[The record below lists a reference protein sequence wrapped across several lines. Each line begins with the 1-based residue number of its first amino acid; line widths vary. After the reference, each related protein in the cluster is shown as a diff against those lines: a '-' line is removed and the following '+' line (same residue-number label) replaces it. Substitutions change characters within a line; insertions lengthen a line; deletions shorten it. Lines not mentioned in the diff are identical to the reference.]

1 VLEWRE
7 DQGVDV
13 HDRINAQW
21 ADLIVRKR
29 SFPPNMLWTEKT
41 KQMFFLASY
50 NIDKFRTFVF
60 ESSFLKRYP
69 ADPQTLDK
77 IKIDEVALLEFG
89 LTWLKGLLFKEGGAN
104 SAAPKQ
110 D

>member
-1 VLEWRE
+1 VARGS
-7 DQGVDV
+7 GVDV

-21 ADLIVRKR
+21 ADLIVPSKR
-29 SFPPNMLWTEKT
+29 SFPPERCSGSEKT

-77 IKIDEVALLEFG
+77 IKIDGALLEFG
-89 LTWLKGLLFKEGGAN
+89 LTWLKGCSSRK
-104 SAAPKQ
+104 AAQFPQPPKQ